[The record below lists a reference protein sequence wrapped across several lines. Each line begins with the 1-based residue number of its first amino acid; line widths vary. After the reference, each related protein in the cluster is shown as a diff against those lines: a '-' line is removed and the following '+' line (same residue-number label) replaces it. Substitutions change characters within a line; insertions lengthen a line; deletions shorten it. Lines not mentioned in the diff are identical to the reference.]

1 MTPPLLGRLGV
12 ARLPLLERLGVARLP
27 LLVLSPL
34 RSLDCRRHRSSRR
47 QSCRYNLA
55 GYRPSSQGL
64 SLGRQRG
71 VAPLKPLLALLV
83 QVGVALLLLAFRGRA
98 RLLLLAF
105 RERAR
110 LLLLALLVPV
120 RVAPSLLALLQ
131 QRRVC
136 WLDCRRRRSSRR
148 RLCRHILAAH
158 RPWSEGVPLGRL
170 RCQGRVVALLPLLL
184 HERTRACWL
193 DCRRRRSSRRR
204 WCRYILAAHRSS

>member
-1 MTPPLLGRLGV
+1 
-12 ARLPLLERLGVARLP
+12 
-27 LLVLSPL
+27 
-34 RSLDCRRHRSSRR
+34 
-47 QSCRYNLA
+47 
-55 GYRPSSQGL
+55 
-64 SLGRQRG
+64 

-184 HERTRACWL
+184 HERTRACWR

-204 WCRYILAAHRSS
+204 WCRYILAAYRSS